1 MKKNRIDS
9 FTCFVGFLLIL
20 ALFFSIKLFAGIQ
33 DGKKQY
39 LALVSLGD
47 LTYDDDFLK
56 KAKKIERIDYFH
68 TLYLTFHIIFLNS
81 TNLNFLM
88 LLFYFTTTVWTI
100 FFTIYRYNP

>member
-56 KAKKIERIDYFH
+56 KAKKIEGIKE
-68 TLYLTFHIIFLNS
+68 IWPVVEIPVNS
-81 TNLNFLM
+81 H
-88 LLFYFTTTVWTI
+88 LFRNRSECVW
-100 FFTIYRYNP
+100 RKSRAE